1 MNCEKSYL
9 KNIKQELL
17 KRIFLPLYLPL
28 LALVACFLILKS
40 KDNHEYTY
48 FKFKLFLIGIIFLII
63 SEVSIRYAGLN
74 NKYNLIFI
82 LMPITLFISVRAI
95 FVNQLKIEK

>member
-1 MNCEKSYL
+1 MHCQKSYL

-17 KRIFLPLYLPL
+17 KRFYLPLYLPL

-40 KDNHEYTY
+40 KDSHEYTN
-48 FKFKLFLIGIIFLII
+48 FKFKLFLIGMVFLII
-63 SEVSIRYAGLN
+63 SEVSVRYAGLN

-82 LMPITLFISVRAI
+82 ITPIILFLLMRTI
-95 FVNQLKIEK
+95 FNNQLRFEK

>member
-1 MNCEKSYL
+1 MHCEKSYL

-17 KRIFLPLYLPL
+17 KRIYLPLYLPL

-40 KDNHEYTY
+40 KDNSEYTN
-48 FKFKLFLIGIIFLII
+48 FKFKLFLTGIVFLII
-63 SEVSIRYAGLN
+63 SEVSLRYAGLN

-82 LMPITLFISVRAI
+82 LTPIILFLSLRTI
-95 FVNQLKIEK
+95 FNNQLRFEK